1 MLLQGFA
8 VLLGFQLLGELLA
21 QLSGI
26 LVPGPVLG
34 MVMLLV
40 FLIVYRQVP
49 EATRETSEGLL
60 RYLPLLFVPAGVGL
74 INHGV
79 LLKQDFWVI
88 TVTLIVSTAL
98 TLAVTV
104 LVLQGLK
111 KLMGASNDQ

>member
-1 MLLQGFA
+1 MILQGFA
-8 VLLGFQLLGELLA
+8 VLLAFQLLGELLVR
-21 QLSGI
+21 LSGI

-34 MVMLLV
+34 MALLLA
-40 FLIVYRQVP
+40 FLLLRQGV
-49 EATRETSEGLL
+49 AAAVRETSEGLL

-88 TVTLIVSTAL
+88 AVTLVVSTAL

-104 LVLQGLK
+104 LVLQWLK
-111 KLMGASNDQ
+111 KRLGATDD